1 MKTLIITSTIVI
13 ASIASVTAIN
23 INNTKIANKAIKL
36 ANEAIENQKI
46 EAAQVKLRVAQA
58 AENHRVTCQALYATG
73 DAALSKYESISRQMK
88 NRSQAELVSLAPQL
102 IPEIEEIQQKLI
114 GIQQKA
120 IDMDCVAY

>member
-1 MKTLIITSTIVI
+1 MKTLITTSTIVI

-23 INNTKIANKAIKL
+23 INNTKLANK
-36 ANEAIENQKI
+36 AIENQKI
-46 EAAQVKLRVAQA
+46 EAAQVELRVAQA

-73 DAALSKYESISRQMK
+73 DAALSKSESILRQIE

-102 IPEIEEIQQKLI
+102 MPELKE
-114 GIQQKA
+114 IQQKA